1 MELAW
6 PVSKTSSSDRDQS
19 LDADLTPKGPHNLVR
34 LFWVLGLIA
43 GVVVGAAVAFGIA
56 GSEARAPAQVNR
68 SSAA

>member
-1 MELAW
+1 MQQRCC
-6 PVSKTSSSDRDQS
+6 DRNQS
-19 LDADLTPKGPHNLVR
+19 LDADLTPKRPHNLVR

-56 GSEARAPAQVNR
+56 GSEGPTPARVDL